1 MGLGREDDVGW
12 HGGGAIGGTRRAC
25 AQRGGGYGYYSA
37 ALWAGPGRAG
47 GPRRRE
53 ASGQAGGGRW
63 EPPLGGGW
71 AAQPPLFERWLMVQ
85 CPAGRGDEGELL
97 GEGVCVGGG
106 QRERERNLKPLMG
119 P

>member
-1 MGLGREDDVGW
+1 MTS
-12 HGGGAIGGTRRAC
+12 AGTGEAPSE
-25 AQRGGGYGYYSA
+25 ARGEHVPSA
-37 ALWAGPGRAG
+37 VAVMVITALRCGQDRAGPGGPGGGRPAG
-47 GPRRRE
+47 RRE
-53 ASGQAGGGRW
+53 AAGGSRLWVGAGLRSRRFSR
-63 EPPLGGGW
+63 
-71 AAQPPLFERWLMVQ
+71 AMVQ

>member
-1 MGLGREDDVGW
+1 MTS
-12 HGGGAIGGTRRAC
+12 AGTGEAPSE
-25 AQRGGGYGYYSA
+25 ARGEHVPSA
-37 ALWAGPGRAG
+37 VAVMVITALRCGQDRAGPG

>member
-1 MGLGREDDVGW
+1 MTS
-12 HGGGAIGGTRRAC
+12 AGTGEAPSE
-25 AQRGGGYGYYSA
+25 ARGEHVPSA
-37 ALWAGPGRAG
+37 VAVMVITALCCGQDRAGPG

-71 AAQPPLFERWLMVQ
+71 VSRAMVQ

-106 QRERERNLKPLMG
+106 QRKRERNLKPLMG